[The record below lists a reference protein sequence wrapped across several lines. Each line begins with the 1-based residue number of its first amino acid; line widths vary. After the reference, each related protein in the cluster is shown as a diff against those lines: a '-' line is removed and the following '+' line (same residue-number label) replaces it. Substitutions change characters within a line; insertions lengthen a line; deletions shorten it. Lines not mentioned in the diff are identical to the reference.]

1 MHDCRAS
8 EEDRVRLLGE
18 FADPGLENAYRQK
31 YAPQDRLFGRVIV
44 AVAAVAVIG
53 LGVMDA
59 SVLPTEAAVWWMR
72 AVRVVF
78 LALSAVALFLL
89 RGNPSPDRFTWVLCG
104 WNLLAVALHVYG
116 GVVMPAGDSDLR
128 LVAAVAVFMPYC
140 VTPLP
145 LRYQTGIALSHT
157 AAALAVSVWLNP
169 STVKPTLVNDLC
181 WLGLI
186 NVLGVF
192 MSYRLHSRQRRLFAA
207 MRRQTE
213 LSSNLG
219 RALAEVKTLR
229 GLIRV
234 CAWCR
239 KVDSEGVW
247 QQLEAY
253 VKEHSHAKFTH
264 GICPTCLDAT
274 CRELKAEAEVE
285 TVSDAA
291 G

>member
-1 MHDCRAS
+1 MREQGPT
-8 EEDRVRLLGE
+8 EEDKVRMVGE
-18 FADPGLENAYRQK
+18 FADPALEDAYRQK

-44 AVAAVAVIG
+44 TASALVVVG
-53 LGVMDA
+53 LGLMDQ
-59 SVLPTEAAVWWMR
+59 SVLANDTAVWGMR
-72 AVRVVF
+72 VVRVVF
-78 LALSAVALFLL
+78 FVLSAVALFLL
-89 RGNPSPDRFTWVLCG
+89 RGQPSPTRFTWVFCG

-116 GVVMPAGDSDLR
+116 GWVLPAGDSELR

-140 VTPLP
+140 VLPLT
-145 LRYQTGIALSHT
+145 LRYQTGIALANT
-157 AAALAVSVWLNP
+157 AAALVVSIWLNP
-169 STVKPTLVNDLC
+169 NTEHPTVVNDLC

-207 MRRQTE
+207 VRRQTE
-213 LSSNLG
+213 LSCNLG
-219 RALAEVKTLR
+219 RALAEVRTLR

-253 VKEHSHAKFTH
+253 VKDHSHAEFTH

-274 CRELKAEAEVE
+274 CRELKAE
-285 TVSDAA
+285 TVCQ
-291 G
+291 

>member
-1 MHDCRAS
+1 MREQGTT
-8 EEDRVRLLGE
+8 EEDRVRLIGE
-18 FADPGLENAYRQK
+18 FADPALENAYRQK
-31 YAPQDRLFGRVIV
+31 YAPQDRLVGRVIV
-44 AVAAVAVIG
+44 VASALAVVG
-53 LGVMDA
+53 LGLMDQ
-59 SVLPTEAAVWWMR
+59 SVLANDTAVWGMR
-72 AVRVVF
+72 AVRVAF
-78 LALSAVALFLL
+78 FALSAVALFLL
-89 RGNPSPDRFTWVLCG
+89 RGQPSPARFVWVLCG

-116 GVVMPAGDSDLR
+116 GWVMPAGDSDLR

-145 LRYQTGIALSHT
+145 LRYQTGIALANT
-157 AAALAVSVWLNP
+157 AAALVVSIWLNP
-169 STVKPTLVNDLC
+169 NTEKPTVVNDLC

-207 MRRQTE
+207 VRRQTE

-219 RALAEVKTLR
+219 RALAEVRTLR

-253 VKEHSHAKFTH
+253 IKDHSHAEFTH
-264 GICPTCLDAT
+264 GICPTCLET
-274 CRELKAEAEVE
+274 TTRELSE
-285 TVSDAA
+285 TAA
-291 G
+291 

>member
-1 MHDCRAS
+1 MREHGPI
-8 EEDRVRLLGE
+8 EEDRVRLAGE
-18 FADPGLENAYRQK
+18 FADPVLENAYRQK

-44 AVAAVAVIG
+44 AVAAVAV
-53 LGVMDA
+53 LGMGAMDEGA
-59 SVLPTEAAVWWMR
+59 LADVTAVACMR
-72 AVRVVF
+72 AVRAAFFV
-78 LALSAVALFLL
+78 LSAVALFLL
-89 RGNPSPDRFTWVLCG
+89 RGQPTPTRFTWVLSV
-104 WNLLAVALHVYG
+104 WNLLAVALHVYAG
-116 GVVMPAGDSDLR
+116 WAMPAGNADLR
-128 LVAAVAVFMPYC
+128 LTAAVAVFMPYC

-157 AAALAVSVWLNP
+157 AAALVVSAWLKPN
-169 STVKPTLVNDLC
+169 TEQPTLVNDLC

-192 MSYRLHSRQRRLFAA
+192 MSYRLHTRQRRLFAA
-207 MRRQTE
+207 VRRQTE

-219 RALAEVKTLR
+219 RALAEVRTLR

-253 VKEHSHAKFTH
+253 VKDHSHAEFTH

-274 CRELKAEAEVE
+274 CRELKAE
-285 TVSDAA
+285 TVCR
-291 G
+291 

>member
-1 MHDCRAS
+1 MRDHAAT
-8 EEDRVRLLGE
+8 EEDRVRLIGE
-18 FADPGLENAYRQK
+18 FADPALENAYRQK
-31 YAPQDRLFGRVIV
+31 YAPQDRIAGRVIV
-44 AVAAVAVIG
+44 ATAAVAV
-53 LGVMDA
+53 LGMGAMDQG
-59 SVLPTEAAVWWMR
+59 VLADDTAVLCMR
-72 AVRVVF
+72 AVRVAYF
-78 LALSAVALFLL
+78 ALSAVAVVLL
-89 RGNPSPDRFTWVLCG
+89 RGQPTPARFTRVILG
-104 WNLLAVALHVYG
+104 WNLLAVALHLYG
-116 GVVMPAGDSDLR
+116 GWAMPAGNSDLR

-157 AAALAVSVWLNP
+157 AASLAVSVWLKPN
-169 STVKPTLVNDLC
+169 VEQPTLANDLC
-181 WLGLI
+181 WLAMI

-207 MRRQTE
+207 VRRQTE

-229 GLIRV
+229 GMIRV

-253 VKEHSHAKFTH
+253 IKDHSHAEFTH

-274 CRELKAEAEVE
+274 CRELEPE
-285 TVSDAA
+285 TVSD
-291 G
+291 